1 MTVKRDI
8 LWQQGAKLSEL
19 LTTDASLTG
28 RSLRCHVR
36 KRKTDTDIM
45 LAFTSSGPAS
55 QQIVADD
62 GDIRITLGAVAGE
75 SVQTGGDD
83 GPWVYDVEAVLDA
96 DPEDVIRTHE
106 GRWIVSA
113 DVTRLGTQTQATPD
127 GDLRYLRFDTP
138 QTLTEPQ
145 QQALQD
151 ALGIE
156 AIVGPP
162 GPTGTTGA
170 TGATGPQGP
179 AGPTG
184 ATGPAGP
191 TGATGPTGPQGPAGE
206 IGTDPVVETL
216 TANAQISAPNV
227 TVSSEITFNAGTQVT
242 EDAAN
247 QLAIRSGATAQSL
260 AVYRTSSSG
269 NAVYE
274 RVRLVADG
282 TRFYLRPETA
292 GSTLRPLIVRMA
304 PQTVSALPTASS
316 AGTGARA
323 VVSDA
328 SSPVFANAVTGG
340 GSTLI
345 PVYSDGSVWRVG

>member
-1 MTVKRDI
+1 MTAKRDI
-8 LWQQGAKLSEL
+8 NWQQGAKLSEL
-19 LTTDASLTG
+19 LTTDANLTG
-28 RSLRCHVR
+28 RSLRCQVR

-113 DVTRLGTQTQATPD
+113 DVTRSGTQTPATPD
-127 GDLRYLRFDTP
+127 GDLRWLRFDDP
-138 QTLTEPQ
+138 QTLTAPQ
-145 QQALQD
+145 QTALQD

-170 TGATGPQGP
+170 
-179 AGPTG
+179 
-184 ATGPAGP
+184 